1 MDRVLARLQWET
13 CSVYLDDIIVL
24 RRDGTDMLERLSQ
37 VFHRLRA
44 ANLKLKPSKCFLFR
58 ERVAYLGHIVSA
70 KGVAPDP
77 QKIQKVTEWPAPQNV
92 SEVRQFVGLASYY
105 RRFVKDFAT
114 VAKPLHKLT
123 KKYARFNWTNECQ
136 EAFEQLKSQLT

>member
-37 VFHRLRA
+37 VFNRLRA

-70 KGVAPDP
+70 KDVATDP

-92 SEVRQFVGLASYY
+92 
-105 RRFVKDFAT
+105 
-114 VAKPLHKLT
+114 
-123 KKYARFNWTNECQ
+123 
-136 EAFEQLKSQLT
+136 